1 MQVGETSSDNSSS
14 EGENYID
21 YYLIKN
27 MVNKVQDRMNSS
39 MIE

>member
-21 YYLIKN
+21 YYLVKN
-27 MVNKVQDRMNSS
+27 MVNKV
-39 MIE
+39 